1 VEFPEKIV
9 EISEKQ
15 LSPTDDQE
23 EDYLI
28 KTQVQ
33 SASHYIS
40 IEDKGLN
47 SSTKADGQSN
57 SDNQP

>member
-1 VEFPEKIV
+1 VEFPEKIG

-40 IEDKGLN
+40 IEDKGSKFFN
-47 SSTKADGQSN
+47 KSRWSIE
-57 SDNQP
+57 